1 MLFVLTPHTL
11 STCLSFPLLSFLVPF
26 KVDNKDKYLVVMV
39 REALSEEKDEKGD
52 KKPFW
57 FLTVYD
63 AKAAMDYQC
72 GVSTVITICDGR
84 K

>member
-1 MLFVLTPHTL
+1 L
-11 STCLSFPLLSFLVPF
+11 S
-26 KVDNKDKYLVVMV
+26 D
-39 REALSEEKDEKGD
+39 EKDEKGD

-72 GVSTVITICDGR
+72 GVSAV
-84 K
+84 